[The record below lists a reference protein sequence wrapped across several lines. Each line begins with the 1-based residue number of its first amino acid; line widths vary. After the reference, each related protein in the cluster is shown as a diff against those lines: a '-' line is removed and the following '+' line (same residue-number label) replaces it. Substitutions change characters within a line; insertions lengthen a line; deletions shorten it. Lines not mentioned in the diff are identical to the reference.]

1 MPTTDFFSG
10 PGFEP
15 EDVPVKKT
23 SPAQQPVEKQPA
35 DDEPFAGM
43 QKLDFDFLGGDDP
56 AVPGETDPGDPFDDF
71 SFQRPAAP
79 ARPAQPARP
88 APFVFDEEPAPAP
101 FSGVPET
108 RITPAASAS
117 LGGTDDA
124 PVRPVSPAQAAPKA
138 APFVFDFDDAPV
150 ERPASRTAASAAPS
164 GEAAFDFS
172 IPEEKP
178 APAPAATPLDG
189 YAPLSLDFLDDAEPI
204 AAVPPAA
211 PAAVKPVE
219 PPRPAQPAP
228 KAAPFVFDFDDAPV
242 ERPASRTAASA
253 VPSGEAAFD
262 FGILEEKPARPAPAS
277 AAAPLDG
284 YTPLPLDILD
294 DAEPVAAVPPAAPAA
309 VKPAEPPRPAQPA
322 PKAAPFVFDFDD
334 APVERPASRTA
345 ASAVPSG
352 EAAFDFGILEEKPA
366 RPAPASAAAPLDG
379 YTPLP
384 RDILDDAKPVAAV
397 PPAAPAAVKPA
408 EPPRSA
414 EPVPKAAPF
423 VFDFDDA
430 PVERPASRPG
440 QPGSTAS
447 PLYSAADAP
456 TVAFTPAAL
465 QADAPTT
472 AFTPVKS
479 DAPAPAAAPQPA
491 PPKMAAQPAPAA
503 RAARMAKEKDIGAAV
518 FSALV
523 ADDDVPPA
531 PAVPPASGGEELRPS
546 GWPAATPRPA
556 NAPRTPR
563 PINWHAPVSPT
574 QRPAPPPAQAPQPPA
589 AETPLDFDF
598 EGAQPF
604 DLFDDVPQSGYT
616 APQETDQAFPDLYDR
631 DPEEAEPAPRAPQRR
646 TRTGGGSG
654 SGGGRPPRRS
664 TGTARRGIPNK
675 TIFAWAGIV
684 LIALLIILYFVFFGG
699 KDGDVAPGISGS
711 VPSSTSQ
718 PADST
723 PPDASSAAPVETI
736 PRDEWYMVLA
746 NRSSVLPGDFTVAET
761 ATVGE
766 AVIDARIAEALR
778 QRVNDAAAA
787 GVKLKPTNGYR
798 SIARQQELWDARVKT
813 LMEGGL
819 SQADAETKAIDYTS
833 APGTSDHNTG
843 LGLDIV
849 SEDHPAKDA
858 GFAETAAAQWLA
870 EHAADYGFILRY
882 PSDKTEATGMDYEPW
897 HYRYV
902 GSEQAHK
909 IKESGLCLEEYLAQ

>member
-79 ARPAQPARP
+79 AGPAQPARP

-294 DAEPVAAVPPAAPAA
+294 DA
-309 VKPAEPPRPAQPA
+309 
-322 PKAAPFVFDFDD
+322 
-334 APVERPASRTA
+334 
-345 ASAVPSG
+345 
-352 EAAFDFGILEEKPA
+352 
-366 RPAPASAAAPLDG
+366 
-379 YTPLP
+379 
-384 RDILDDAKPVAAV
+384 KPVAAV

-574 QRPAPPPAQAPQPPA
+574 QRPAPAPARPAPPPAQEPQPPA

-604 DLFDDVPQSGYT
+604 DLFDDVPQSGYA
-616 APQETDQAFPDLYDR
+616 APQEADPAFPDLYDR

-699 KDGDVAPGISGS
+699 KDGDVAPGTSGS

-778 QRVNDAAAA
+778 QMVNDAAAT

>member
-150 ERPASRTAASAAPS
+150 ERPASRTAASA
-164 GEAAFDFS
+164 
-172 IPEEKP
+172 
-178 APAPAATPLDG
+178 
-189 YAPLSLDFLDDAEPI
+189 
-204 AAVPPAA
+204 
-211 PAAVKPVE
+211 
-219 PPRPAQPAP
+219 
-228 KAAPFVFDFDDAPV
+228 
-242 ERPASRTAASA
+242 

-284 YTPLPLDILD
+284 YTPLPL
-294 DAEPVAAVPPAAPAA
+294 
-309 VKPAEPPRPAQPA
+309 
-322 PKAAPFVFDFDD
+322 
-334 APVERPASRTA
+334 
-345 ASAVPSG
+345 
-352 EAAFDFGILEEKPA
+352 
-366 RPAPASAAAPLDG
+366 
-379 YTPLP
+379 
-384 RDILDDAKPVAAV
+384 DILDDAKPVAAV

-472 AFTPVKS
+472 AFTPVKP

-563 PINWHAPVSPT
+563 PINWHAPVSPA
-574 QRPAPPPAQAPQPPA
+574 QRPAPAPARPAPPPAQAPQPPA

-699 KDGDVAPGISGS
+699 KDGDVAPGTSGS

-766 AVIDARIAEALR
+766 AVVDARIAETLR
-778 QRVNDAAAA
+778 QMVNDAAAA

-813 LMEGGL
+813 LMESGL

>member
-79 ARPAQPARP
+79 AGPAQPARP

-164 GEAAFDFS
+164 GEAVFDFG

-178 APAPAATPLDG
+178 APAPAAAPLDG

-294 DAEPVAAVPPAAPAA
+294 DA
-309 VKPAEPPRPAQPA
+309 
-322 PKAAPFVFDFDD
+322 
-334 APVERPASRTA
+334 
-345 ASAVPSG
+345 
-352 EAAFDFGILEEKPA
+352 
-366 RPAPASAAAPLDG
+366 
-379 YTPLP
+379 
-384 RDILDDAKPVAAV
+384 KPVAAV

-472 AFTPVKS
+472 AFTPVKP

-563 PINWHAPVSPT
+563 PINWHAPVSPA
-574 QRPAPPPAQAPQPPA
+574 QRPAPAPARPAPPPAQAPQPPA

-631 DPEEAEPAPRAPQRR
+631 DPEEAEPASRAPQRR

-699 KDGDVAPGISGS
+699 KDGDVAPGTSGS

-723 PPDASSAAPVETI
+723 PPDASSTAPVETI

-778 QRVNDAAAA
+778 QMVNDAAAT

>member
-1 MPTTDFFSG
+1 VPTTDFFSG

-79 ARPAQPARP
+79 AGPAQPARP

-164 GEAAFDFS
+164 GEAVFDFG

-294 DAEPVAAVPPAAPAA
+294 DAE
-309 VKPAEPPRPAQPA
+309 
-322 PKAAPFVFDFDD
+322 
-334 APVERPASRTA
+334 
-345 ASAVPSG
+345 
-352 EAAFDFGILEEKPA
+352 
-366 RPAPASAAAPLDG
+366 
-379 YTPLP
+379 
-384 RDILDDAKPVAAV
+384 PVAAV

-574 QRPAPPPAQAPQPPA
+574 QRPAPAPARPAPPPAQEPQPPA

-616 APQETDQAFPDLYDR
+616 APQEADPAFPDLYDR

-778 QRVNDAAAA
+778 QMVNDAAAT

>member
-79 ARPAQPARP
+79 AGPAQPARP

-294 DAEPVAAVPPAAPAA
+294 DA
-309 VKPAEPPRPAQPA
+309 
-322 PKAAPFVFDFDD
+322 
-334 APVERPASRTA
+334 
-345 ASAVPSG
+345 
-352 EAAFDFGILEEKPA
+352 
-366 RPAPASAAAPLDG
+366 
-379 YTPLP
+379 
-384 RDILDDAKPVAAV
+384 KPVAAV

-472 AFTPVKS
+472 AFTPVKP

-563 PINWHAPVSPT
+563 PINWHAPVSPA
-574 QRPAPPPAQAPQPPA
+574 QRPAPAPARPAPPPAQAPQPPA
-589 AETPLDFDF
+589 AGTPLDFDF

-699 KDGDVAPGISGS
+699 KDGDVAPGTSGS

-766 AVIDARIAEALR
+766 AVVDARIAEALR
-778 QRVNDAAAA
+778 QMVNDAAAA

>member
-79 ARPAQPARP
+79 AGPAQPARP

-164 GEAAFDFS
+164 GEAVFDFG

-178 APAPAATPLDG
+178 APAPAAAPLDG

-284 YTPLPLDILD
+284 YTPLPL
-294 DAEPVAAVPPAAPAA
+294 
-309 VKPAEPPRPAQPA
+309 
-322 PKAAPFVFDFDD
+322 
-334 APVERPASRTA
+334 
-345 ASAVPSG
+345 
-352 EAAFDFGILEEKPA
+352 
-366 RPAPASAAAPLDG
+366 
-379 YTPLP
+379 
-384 RDILDDAKPVAAV
+384 DILDDAKPVAAV

-574 QRPAPPPAQAPQPPA
+574 QRPAPAPARPAPPPAQAPQPPA

-616 APQETDQAFPDLYDR
+616 APQEADPAFPDLYDR

-766 AVIDARIAEALR
+766 AVVDARIAEALR
-778 QRVNDAAAA
+778 QMVNDAAAT

>member
-164 GEAAFDFS
+164 GEAVFDFG
-172 IPEEKP
+172 ILEEKP

-284 YTPLPLDILD
+284 YTPLPL
-294 DAEPVAAVPPAAPAA
+294 
-309 VKPAEPPRPAQPA
+309 
-322 PKAAPFVFDFDD
+322 
-334 APVERPASRTA
+334 
-345 ASAVPSG
+345 
-352 EAAFDFGILEEKPA
+352 
-366 RPAPASAAAPLDG
+366 
-379 YTPLP
+379 
-384 RDILDDAKPVAAV
+384 DILDDAKPVAAV

-563 PINWHAPVSPT
+563 PINWHAPVSPA
-574 QRPAPPPAQAPQPPA
+574 QRPAPAPARPAPPPAQAPQPPA

-699 KDGDVAPGISGS
+699 KDGDVAPGTSGS

-766 AVIDARIAEALR
+766 AVVDARIAEALR
-778 QRVNDAAAA
+778 QMVNDAAAA

>member
-79 ARPAQPARP
+79 AGPAQPARP

-164 GEAAFDFS
+164 GEAVFDFG

-294 DAEPVAAVPPAAPAA
+294 DAE
-309 VKPAEPPRPAQPA
+309 
-322 PKAAPFVFDFDD
+322 
-334 APVERPASRTA
+334 
-345 ASAVPSG
+345 
-352 EAAFDFGILEEKPA
+352 
-366 RPAPASAAAPLDG
+366 
-379 YTPLP
+379 
-384 RDILDDAKPVAAV
+384 PVAAV

-574 QRPAPPPAQAPQPPA
+574 QRPAPAPARPAPPPAQAPQPPA

-616 APQETDQAFPDLYDR
+616 APQEADPAFPDLYDR
-631 DPEEAEPAPRAPQRR
+631 DPEETEPAPRAPQRR

-699 KDGDVAPGISGS
+699 KDGDVAPGTSGS

-766 AVIDARIAEALR
+766 AVVDARIAEALR
-778 QRVNDAAAA
+778 QMVNDAAAT

>member
-108 RITPAASAS
+108 RITPAASAF

-164 GEAAFDFS
+164 EEAVFDFG

-178 APAPAATPLDG
+178 APAPAAAPLDG

-294 DAEPVAAVPPAAPAA
+294 DA
-309 VKPAEPPRPAQPA
+309 
-322 PKAAPFVFDFDD
+322 
-334 APVERPASRTA
+334 
-345 ASAVPSG
+345 
-352 EAAFDFGILEEKPA
+352 
-366 RPAPASAAAPLDG
+366 
-379 YTPLP
+379 
-384 RDILDDAKPVAAV
+384 KPVAAV

-472 AFTPVKS
+472 AFTPVKP

-574 QRPAPPPAQAPQPPA
+574 QRPAPAPARPAPPPAQEPQPPA

-631 DPEEAEPAPRAPQRR
+631 DPEETEPAPRAPQRR

-766 AVIDARIAEALR
+766 AVVDARIAEALR
-778 QRVNDAAAA
+778 QMVNDAAAT

>member
-79 ARPAQPARP
+79 AGPAQPARP

-164 GEAAFDFS
+164 GEAVFDFG
-172 IPEEKP
+172 ILEEKP

-294 DAEPVAAVPPAAPAA
+294 DAE
-309 VKPAEPPRPAQPA
+309 
-322 PKAAPFVFDFDD
+322 
-334 APVERPASRTA
+334 
-345 ASAVPSG
+345 
-352 EAAFDFGILEEKPA
+352 
-366 RPAPASAAAPLDG
+366 
-379 YTPLP
+379 
-384 RDILDDAKPVAAV
+384 PVAAV

-563 PINWHAPVSPT
+563 PINWHAPVSPA
-574 QRPAPPPAQAPQPPA
+574 QRPAPAPARPAPPPAQAPQPPA

-616 APQETDQAFPDLYDR
+616 APQEADPAFPDLYDR
-631 DPEEAEPAPRAPQRR
+631 DPEEAEPASRAPQRR

-699 KDGDVAPGISGS
+699 KDGDVAPGTSGS

-766 AVIDARIAEALR
+766 AVVDARIAEALR
-778 QRVNDAAAA
+778 QMVNDAAAA

>member
-79 ARPAQPARP
+79 AGPAQPARP

-150 ERPASRTAASAAPS
+150 ERPTSRTAASAAPS
-164 GEAAFDFS
+164 GEAAFDFG

-178 APAPAATPLDG
+178 APAHAAAPLDG

-262 FGILEEKPARPAPAS
+262 FGILEEKPSRPAPAS

-284 YTPLPLDILD
+284 YTPLPL
-294 DAEPVAAVPPAAPAA
+294 
-309 VKPAEPPRPAQPA
+309 
-322 PKAAPFVFDFDD
+322 
-334 APVERPASRTA
+334 
-345 ASAVPSG
+345 
-352 EAAFDFGILEEKPA
+352 
-366 RPAPASAAAPLDG
+366 
-379 YTPLP
+379 
-384 RDILDDAKPVAAV
+384 DILDDAKPVAAV

-472 AFTPVKS
+472 AFTPVKP
-479 DAPAPAAAPQPA
+479 DAPAPATAPQPA

-563 PINWHAPVSPT
+563 PINWHAPVSPA
-574 QRPAPPPAQAPQPPA
+574 QRPAPAPARPAPPPAQAPQPPA

-598 EGAQPF
+598 EGVQPF

-631 DPEEAEPAPRAPQRR
+631 DPEEAEPAPRTPQRR

-699 KDGDVAPGISGS
+699 KDGDVAPGTSGS

-766 AVIDARIAEALR
+766 AVVDARIAEALR
-778 QRVNDAAAA
+778 QMVNDAAAA

>member
-164 GEAAFDFS
+164 EEAVFDFG

-178 APAPAATPLDG
+178 APAPAAAPLDG

-294 DAEPVAAVPPAAPAA
+294 DA
-309 VKPAEPPRPAQPA
+309 
-322 PKAAPFVFDFDD
+322 
-334 APVERPASRTA
+334 
-345 ASAVPSG
+345 
-352 EAAFDFGILEEKPA
+352 
-366 RPAPASAAAPLDG
+366 
-379 YTPLP
+379 
-384 RDILDDAKPVAAV
+384 KPVAAV

-472 AFTPVKS
+472 AFTPVKP
-479 DAPAPAAAPQPA
+479 DAPAPAVAPQPA

-563 PINWHAPVSPT
+563 PINWHAPVSPA
-574 QRPAPPPAQAPQPPA
+574 QRPAPAPARPAPPPAQAPQPPA

-766 AVIDARIAEALR
+766 AVVDARIAEALR
-778 QRVNDAAAA
+778 QMVNDAAAA

>member
-108 RITPAASAS
+108 RITPAASAF

-150 ERPASRTAASAAPS
+150 EHPASRTAASAAPS
-164 GEAAFDFS
+164 EEAVFDFG

-178 APAPAATPLDG
+178 APAPAAAPLDG

-294 DAEPVAAVPPAAPAA
+294 DA
-309 VKPAEPPRPAQPA
+309 
-322 PKAAPFVFDFDD
+322 
-334 APVERPASRTA
+334 
-345 ASAVPSG
+345 
-352 EAAFDFGILEEKPA
+352 
-366 RPAPASAAAPLDG
+366 
-379 YTPLP
+379 
-384 RDILDDAKPVAAV
+384 KPVAAV

-472 AFTPVKS
+472 AFTPVKP

-563 PINWHAPVSPT
+563 PINWHAPVSPA
-574 QRPAPPPAQAPQPPA
+574 QRPAPAPARPAPPPAQAPQPPA

-631 DPEEAEPAPRAPQRR
+631 DPEEAEPASRAPQRR

-699 KDGDVAPGISGS
+699 KDGDVAPGTSGS

-766 AVIDARIAEALR
+766 AVVDARIAEALR
-778 QRVNDAAAA
+778 QMVNDAAAA

-798 SIARQQELWDARVKT
+798 SIARQQELWDTRVKT

>member
-79 ARPAQPARP
+79 ADPAQPARP

-164 GEAAFDFS
+164 GEAVFDFG
-172 IPEEKP
+172 ILEEKP

-294 DAEPVAAVPPAAPAA
+294 DA
-309 VKPAEPPRPAQPA
+309 
-322 PKAAPFVFDFDD
+322 
-334 APVERPASRTA
+334 
-345 ASAVPSG
+345 
-352 EAAFDFGILEEKPA
+352 
-366 RPAPASAAAPLDG
+366 
-379 YTPLP
+379 
-384 RDILDDAKPVAAV
+384 KPVAAV

-472 AFTPVKS
+472 AFTPVKP

-563 PINWHAPVSPT
+563 PINWHAPVSPA
-574 QRPAPPPAQAPQPPA
+574 QRPAPAPARPAPPPAQAPQPPA

-699 KDGDVAPGISGS
+699 KDGDVAPGTSGS

-766 AVIDARIAEALR
+766 AVVDARIAEALR
-778 QRVNDAAAA
+778 QMVNDAAAA

>member
-79 ARPAQPARP
+79 AGPAQPARP

-164 GEAAFDFS
+164 GEAVFDFG

-178 APAPAATPLDG
+178 APAPAAAPLDG

-294 DAEPVAAVPPAAPAA
+294 DAE
-309 VKPAEPPRPAQPA
+309 
-322 PKAAPFVFDFDD
+322 
-334 APVERPASRTA
+334 
-345 ASAVPSG
+345 
-352 EAAFDFGILEEKPA
+352 
-366 RPAPASAAAPLDG
+366 
-379 YTPLP
+379 
-384 RDILDDAKPVAAV
+384 PVAAV

-574 QRPAPPPAQAPQPPA
+574 QRPAPAPARPAPPPAQEPQPPA

-616 APQETDQAFPDLYDR
+616 APQEADPAFPDLYDR

-699 KDGDVAPGISGS
+699 KDGDVAPGTSGS

-778 QRVNDAAAA
+778 QMVNDAAAT

>member
-79 ARPAQPARP
+79 AGPAQPARP
-88 APFVFDEEPAPAP
+88 APFVFDEEPAPTP

-164 GEAAFDFS
+164 GEAAFDFG

-178 APAPAATPLDG
+178 APAPAAAPLDG

-294 DAEPVAAVPPAAPAA
+294 DA
-309 VKPAEPPRPAQPA
+309 
-322 PKAAPFVFDFDD
+322 
-334 APVERPASRTA
+334 
-345 ASAVPSG
+345 
-352 EAAFDFGILEEKPA
+352 
-366 RPAPASAAAPLDG
+366 
-379 YTPLP
+379 
-384 RDILDDAKPVAAV
+384 KPVAAV

-472 AFTPVKS
+472 AFTPVKP

-563 PINWHAPVSPT
+563 PINWHAPVSPA
-574 QRPAPPPAQAPQPPA
+574 QRPAPAPARPAPPPAQAPQPPA

-699 KDGDVAPGISGS
+699 KDGDVAPGTSGS

-766 AVIDARIAEALR
+766 AVVDARIAEALR
-778 QRVNDAAAA
+778 QMVNDAAAA

-849 SEDHPAKDA
+849 SEDHPAKEA

>member
-150 ERPASRTAASAAPS
+150 EHPASRTAASAAPS
-164 GEAAFDFS
+164 EEAVFDFG

-178 APAPAATPLDG
+178 APAPAAAPLDG

-284 YTPLPLDILD
+284 YTPLPL
-294 DAEPVAAVPPAAPAA
+294 
-309 VKPAEPPRPAQPA
+309 
-322 PKAAPFVFDFDD
+322 
-334 APVERPASRTA
+334 
-345 ASAVPSG
+345 
-352 EAAFDFGILEEKPA
+352 
-366 RPAPASAAAPLDG
+366 
-379 YTPLP
+379 
-384 RDILDDAKPVAAV
+384 DILDDAKPVAAV

-563 PINWHAPVSPT
+563 PINWHAPVSPA
-574 QRPAPPPAQAPQPPA
+574 QRPAPAPARPAPPPAQAPQPPA

-631 DPEEAEPAPRAPQRR
+631 DPEEAEPASRAPQRR

-699 KDGDVAPGISGS
+699 KDGDVAPGTSGS

-766 AVIDARIAEALR
+766 AVVDARIAEALR
-778 QRVNDAAAA
+778 QMVNDAAAA

>member
-79 ARPAQPARP
+79 AGPAQPARP
-88 APFVFDEEPAPAP
+88 APFVFDEEPAPAR

-124 PVRPVSPAQAAPKA
+124 PVRPVSPAQA
-138 APFVFDFDDAPV
+138 
-150 ERPASRTAASAAPS
+150 
-164 GEAAFDFS
+164 
-172 IPEEKP
+172 
-178 APAPAATPLDG
+178 
-189 YAPLSLDFLDDAEPI
+189 
-204 AAVPPAA
+204 
-211 PAAVKPVE
+211 
-219 PPRPAQPAP
+219 AP

-284 YTPLPLDILD
+284 YTPLPL
-294 DAEPVAAVPPAAPAA
+294 
-309 VKPAEPPRPAQPA
+309 
-322 PKAAPFVFDFDD
+322 
-334 APVERPASRTA
+334 
-345 ASAVPSG
+345 
-352 EAAFDFGILEEKPA
+352 
-366 RPAPASAAAPLDG
+366 
-379 YTPLP
+379 
-384 RDILDDAKPVAAV
+384 DILDDAKPVAAV

-472 AFTPVKS
+472 AFTPVKP

-563 PINWHAPVSPT
+563 PINWHAPVSPA
-574 QRPAPPPAQAPQPPA
+574 QRPAPAPARPAPPPAQAPQPPA

-631 DPEEAEPAPRAPQRR
+631 DPEEAEPASRAPQRR

-699 KDGDVAPGISGS
+699 KDGDVAPGTSGS

-766 AVIDARIAEALR
+766 AVVDARIAEALR
-778 QRVNDAAAA
+778 QMVNDAAAA

>member
-79 ARPAQPARP
+79 AGPAQPARP

-164 GEAAFDFS
+164 EEAVFDFG

-178 APAPAATPLDG
+178 APAPAAAPLDG

-294 DAEPVAAVPPAAPAA
+294 DA
-309 VKPAEPPRPAQPA
+309 
-322 PKAAPFVFDFDD
+322 
-334 APVERPASRTA
+334 
-345 ASAVPSG
+345 
-352 EAAFDFGILEEKPA
+352 
-366 RPAPASAAAPLDG
+366 
-379 YTPLP
+379 
-384 RDILDDAKPVAAV
+384 KPVAAV

-472 AFTPVKS
+472 AFTPVKP
-479 DAPAPAAAPQPA
+479 DAPAPAAALQPA

-563 PINWHAPVSPT
+563 PINWHAPVSPA
-574 QRPAPPPAQAPQPPA
+574 QRPAPAPARPAPPPAQAPQPPA

-699 KDGDVAPGISGS
+699 KDGDVAPGTSGS

-766 AVIDARIAEALR
+766 AVVDARIAEALR
-778 QRVNDAAAA
+778 QMVNDAAAA

>member
-71 SFQRPAAP
+71 SFQRPAAL
-79 ARPAQPARP
+79 AGPAQPARP

-164 GEAAFDFS
+164 GEAAFDFG

-178 APAPAATPLDG
+178 APAPAAAPLDG

-294 DAEPVAAVPPAAPAA
+294 DA
-309 VKPAEPPRPAQPA
+309 
-322 PKAAPFVFDFDD
+322 
-334 APVERPASRTA
+334 
-345 ASAVPSG
+345 
-352 EAAFDFGILEEKPA
+352 
-366 RPAPASAAAPLDG
+366 
-379 YTPLP
+379 
-384 RDILDDAKPVAAV
+384 KPVAAV

-472 AFTPVKS
+472 AFTPVKP

-563 PINWHAPVSPT
+563 PINWHAPVSPA
-574 QRPAPPPAQAPQPPA
+574 QRPAPAPARPAPPPAQAPQPPA

-699 KDGDVAPGISGS
+699 KDGDVAPGTSGS

-766 AVIDARIAEALR
+766 AVVDARIAEALR
-778 QRVNDAAAA
+778 QMVNDAAAA

>member
-79 ARPAQPARP
+79 AGPAQPARP

-164 GEAAFDFS
+164 GEAVFDFG
-172 IPEEKP
+172 ILEEKP

-294 DAEPVAAVPPAAPAA
+294 DA
-309 VKPAEPPRPAQPA
+309 
-322 PKAAPFVFDFDD
+322 
-334 APVERPASRTA
+334 
-345 ASAVPSG
+345 
-352 EAAFDFGILEEKPA
+352 
-366 RPAPASAAAPLDG
+366 
-379 YTPLP
+379 
-384 RDILDDAKPVAAV
+384 KPVAAV

-472 AFTPVKS
+472 AFTPVKP

-563 PINWHAPVSPT
+563 PINWHAPVSPA
-574 QRPAPPPAQAPQPPA
+574 QRPAPAPARPAPPPAQAPQPPA

-616 APQETDQAFPDLYDR
+616 APQETEQAFPDLYDR

-664 TGTARRGIPNK
+664 TGTARRGIQNK

-699 KDGDVAPGISGS
+699 KDGDVAPGTSGS

-766 AVIDARIAEALR
+766 AVVDARIAEALR
-778 QRVNDAAAA
+778 QMVNDAAAA

>member
-79 ARPAQPARP
+79 AGPAQPARP

-164 GEAAFDFS
+164 EEAVFDFG

-178 APAPAATPLDG
+178 APAPAAAPLDG

-294 DAEPVAAVPPAAPAA
+294 DA
-309 VKPAEPPRPAQPA
+309 
-322 PKAAPFVFDFDD
+322 
-334 APVERPASRTA
+334 
-345 ASAVPSG
+345 
-352 EAAFDFGILEEKPA
+352 
-366 RPAPASAAAPLDG
+366 
-379 YTPLP
+379 
-384 RDILDDAKPVAAV
+384 KPVAAV

-472 AFTPVKS
+472 AFTPVKP

-574 QRPAPPPAQAPQPPA
+574 QRPAPAPARPAPPPAQEPQPPA

-631 DPEEAEPAPRAPQRR
+631 DPEEAEPASRAPQRR

-699 KDGDVAPGISGS
+699 KDGDVAPGTSGS

-766 AVIDARIAEALR
+766 AVVDARIAEALR
-778 QRVNDAAAA
+778 QMVNDAAAA

>member
-164 GEAAFDFS
+164 EEAVFDFG

-178 APAPAATPLDG
+178 APAPAAAPLDG

-294 DAEPVAAVPPAAPAA
+294 DAE
-309 VKPAEPPRPAQPA
+309 
-322 PKAAPFVFDFDD
+322 
-334 APVERPASRTA
+334 
-345 ASAVPSG
+345 
-352 EAAFDFGILEEKPA
+352 
-366 RPAPASAAAPLDG
+366 
-379 YTPLP
+379 
-384 RDILDDAKPVAAV
+384 PVAAV

-563 PINWHAPVSPT
+563 PINWHAPVSPA
-574 QRPAPPPAQAPQPPA
+574 QRPAPAPARPAPPPAQEPQPPA

-616 APQETDQAFPDLYDR
+616 APQEADPAFPDLYDR

-699 KDGDVAPGISGS
+699 KDGDVAPGTSGS

-778 QRVNDAAAA
+778 QMVNDAAAA

>member
-79 ARPAQPARP
+79 AGPAQPARP

-164 GEAAFDFS
+164 EEAVFDFG

-178 APAPAATPLDG
+178 APAPAAAPLDG

-284 YTPLPLDILD
+284 YTPLPL
-294 DAEPVAAVPPAAPAA
+294 
-309 VKPAEPPRPAQPA
+309 
-322 PKAAPFVFDFDD
+322 
-334 APVERPASRTA
+334 
-345 ASAVPSG
+345 
-352 EAAFDFGILEEKPA
+352 
-366 RPAPASAAAPLDG
+366 
-379 YTPLP
+379 
-384 RDILDDAKPVAAV
+384 DILDDAKPVAAV

-563 PINWHAPVSPT
+563 PINWHAPVSPA
-574 QRPAPPPAQAPQPPA
+574 QRPAPAPARPAPPPAQAPQPPA

-631 DPEEAEPAPRAPQRR
+631 DPEEAEPASRAPQRR

-699 KDGDVAPGISGS
+699 KDGDVAPGTSGS

-766 AVIDARIAEALR
+766 AVVDARIAEALR
-778 QRVNDAAAA
+778 QMVNDAAAA

>member
-79 ARPAQPARP
+79 AGPAQPARP

-164 GEAAFDFS
+164 GEAVFDFG
-172 IPEEKP
+172 ILEEKP

-294 DAEPVAAVPPAAPAA
+294 DA
-309 VKPAEPPRPAQPA
+309 
-322 PKAAPFVFDFDD
+322 
-334 APVERPASRTA
+334 
-345 ASAVPSG
+345 
-352 EAAFDFGILEEKPA
+352 
-366 RPAPASAAAPLDG
+366 
-379 YTPLP
+379 
-384 RDILDDAKPVAAV
+384 KPVAAV

-472 AFTPVKS
+472 SFTPVKP

-531 PAVPPASGGEELRPS
+531 QAVPPASGGEELRPS

-563 PINWHAPVSPT
+563 PINWHAPVSPA
-574 QRPAPPPAQAPQPPA
+574 QRPAPAPARPAPPPAQAPQPPA

-616 APQETDQAFPDLYDR
+616 APQEADPAFPDLYDR

-766 AVIDARIAEALR
+766 AVVDARIAEALR
-778 QRVNDAAAA
+778 QMVNDAAAA

>member
-79 ARPAQPARP
+79 AGPAQPARP

-164 GEAAFDFS
+164 EEAVFDFG

-294 DAEPVAAVPPAAPAA
+294 DA
-309 VKPAEPPRPAQPA
+309 
-322 PKAAPFVFDFDD
+322 
-334 APVERPASRTA
+334 
-345 ASAVPSG
+345 
-352 EAAFDFGILEEKPA
+352 
-366 RPAPASAAAPLDG
+366 
-379 YTPLP
+379 
-384 RDILDDAKPVAAV
+384 KPVAAV

-465 QADAPTT
+465 QADAPKT
-472 AFTPVKS
+472 AFTPVKP

-563 PINWHAPVSPT
+563 PINWHAPVSPA
-574 QRPAPPPAQAPQPPA
+574 QRPAPAPARPAPPPAQAPQPPA

-699 KDGDVAPGISGS
+699 KDGDVAPGTSGS

-766 AVIDARIAEALR
+766 AVVDARIAEALR
-778 QRVNDAAAA
+778 QMVNDAAAA

-909 IKESGLCLEEYLAQ
+909 IKDSGLCLEEYLAQ

>member
-150 ERPASRTAASAAPS
+150 EHPASRTAASAAPS
-164 GEAAFDFS
+164 EEAVFDFG

-178 APAPAATPLDG
+178 APAPAAAPLDG

-294 DAEPVAAVPPAAPAA
+294 DA
-309 VKPAEPPRPAQPA
+309 
-322 PKAAPFVFDFDD
+322 
-334 APVERPASRTA
+334 
-345 ASAVPSG
+345 
-352 EAAFDFGILEEKPA
+352 
-366 RPAPASAAAPLDG
+366 
-379 YTPLP
+379 
-384 RDILDDAKPVAAV
+384 KPVAAV

-430 PVERPASRPG
+430 PVERPASRLG

-563 PINWHAPVSPT
+563 PINWHAPVSPA
-574 QRPAPPPAQAPQPPA
+574 QRPAPAPARPAPPPAQAPQPPA

-631 DPEEAEPAPRAPQRR
+631 DPEEAEPASRAPQRR

-699 KDGDVAPGISGS
+699 KDGDVAPGTSGS

-766 AVIDARIAEALR
+766 AVVDARIAEALR
-778 QRVNDAAAA
+778 QMVNDAAAA

-798 SIARQQELWDARVKT
+798 SIARQQELWDTRVKT

>member
-79 ARPAQPARP
+79 AGPAQPARP

-150 ERPASRTAASAAPS
+150 EHPASRTAASAAPS
-164 GEAAFDFS
+164 EEAVFDFG

-178 APAPAATPLDG
+178 APAPAAAPLDG

-294 DAEPVAAVPPAAPAA
+294 DA
-309 VKPAEPPRPAQPA
+309 
-322 PKAAPFVFDFDD
+322 
-334 APVERPASRTA
+334 
-345 ASAVPSG
+345 
-352 EAAFDFGILEEKPA
+352 
-366 RPAPASAAAPLDG
+366 
-379 YTPLP
+379 
-384 RDILDDAKPVAAV
+384 KPVAAV

-472 AFTPVKS
+472 AFTPVKP

-563 PINWHAPVSPT
+563 PINWHAPVSPA
-574 QRPAPPPAQAPQPPA
+574 QRPAPAPARPAPPPAQAPQPPA

-631 DPEEAEPAPRAPQRR
+631 DPEEAEPASRAPQRR

-699 KDGDVAPGISGS
+699 KDGDVAPGTSGS

-766 AVIDARIAEALR
+766 AVVDARIAEALR
-778 QRVNDAAAA
+778 QMVNDAAAA

>member
-79 ARPAQPARP
+79 AGPAQPARP
-88 APFVFDEEPAPAP
+88 APFVFDEEPAPAR

-164 GEAAFDFS
+164 EEAVFDFG

-178 APAPAATPLDG
+178 APAPAAAPLDG

-294 DAEPVAAVPPAAPAA
+294 DA
-309 VKPAEPPRPAQPA
+309 
-322 PKAAPFVFDFDD
+322 
-334 APVERPASRTA
+334 
-345 ASAVPSG
+345 
-352 EAAFDFGILEEKPA
+352 
-366 RPAPASAAAPLDG
+366 
-379 YTPLP
+379 
-384 RDILDDAKPVAAV
+384 KPVAAV

-472 AFTPVKS
+472 AFTPVKP

-563 PINWHAPVSPT
+563 PINWHAPVSPA
-574 QRPAPPPAQAPQPPA
+574 QRPAPAPARPAPPPAQAPQPPA

-699 KDGDVAPGISGS
+699 KDGDVAPGTSGS

-766 AVIDARIAEALR
+766 AVVDARIAETLR
-778 QRVNDAAAA
+778 QMVNDAAAA

>member
-79 ARPAQPARP
+79 AGPAQPARP

-164 GEAAFDFS
+164 GEAAFDFG

-178 APAPAATPLDG
+178 APAPAAAPLDG

-284 YTPLPLDILD
+284 YTPLPL
-294 DAEPVAAVPPAAPAA
+294 
-309 VKPAEPPRPAQPA
+309 
-322 PKAAPFVFDFDD
+322 
-334 APVERPASRTA
+334 
-345 ASAVPSG
+345 
-352 EAAFDFGILEEKPA
+352 
-366 RPAPASAAAPLDG
+366 
-379 YTPLP
+379 
-384 RDILDDAKPVAAV
+384 DILDDAKPVAAV

-563 PINWHAPVSPT
+563 PINWHAPVSPA
-574 QRPAPPPAQAPQPPA
+574 QRPAPAPARPAPPPAQAPQPPA

-631 DPEEAEPAPRAPQRR
+631 DPEEAEPASRAPQRR

-699 KDGDVAPGISGS
+699 KDGDVAPGTSGS

-766 AVIDARIAEALR
+766 AVVDARIAEALR
-778 QRVNDAAAA
+778 QMVNDAAAT

>member
-79 ARPAQPARP
+79 AGPAQPARP

-164 GEAAFDFS
+164 GEAVFDFG
-172 IPEEKP
+172 ILEEKP

-294 DAEPVAAVPPAAPAA
+294 DA
-309 VKPAEPPRPAQPA
+309 
-322 PKAAPFVFDFDD
+322 
-334 APVERPASRTA
+334 
-345 ASAVPSG
+345 
-352 EAAFDFGILEEKPA
+352 
-366 RPAPASAAAPLDG
+366 
-379 YTPLP
+379 
-384 RDILDDAKPVAAV
+384 KPVAAV

-472 AFTPVKS
+472 AFTPVKP

-523 ADDDVPPA
+523 ADDVVPPA

-563 PINWHAPVSPT
+563 PINWHAPVSPA
-574 QRPAPPPAQAPQPPA
+574 QRPAPAPARPAPPPAQAPQPPA

-699 KDGDVAPGISGS
+699 KDGDVAPGTSGS

-766 AVIDARIAEALR
+766 AVVDARIAEALR
-778 QRVNDAAAA
+778 QMVNDAAAA

>member
-79 ARPAQPARP
+79 AGPAQPARP

-164 GEAAFDFS
+164 GEAVFDFG

-294 DAEPVAAVPPAAPAA
+294 DAE
-309 VKPAEPPRPAQPA
+309 
-322 PKAAPFVFDFDD
+322 
-334 APVERPASRTA
+334 
-345 ASAVPSG
+345 
-352 EAAFDFGILEEKPA
+352 
-366 RPAPASAAAPLDG
+366 
-379 YTPLP
+379 
-384 RDILDDAKPVAAV
+384 PVAAV

-574 QRPAPPPAQAPQPPA
+574 QRPAPAPARPAPPPAQEPQPPA

-616 APQETDQAFPDLYDR
+616 APQEADPAFPDLYDR

-766 AVIDARIAEALR
+766 AVVDARIAEALR
-778 QRVNDAAAA
+778 QMVNDAAAA

>member
-79 ARPAQPARP
+79 AGPAQPARP

-164 GEAAFDFS
+164 GEAAFDFG

-178 APAPAATPLDG
+178 APAPAAAPLDG

-294 DAEPVAAVPPAAPAA
+294 DA
-309 VKPAEPPRPAQPA
+309 
-322 PKAAPFVFDFDD
+322 
-334 APVERPASRTA
+334 
-345 ASAVPSG
+345 
-352 EAAFDFGILEEKPA
+352 
-366 RPAPASAAAPLDG
+366 
-379 YTPLP
+379 
-384 RDILDDAKPVAAV
+384 KPVAAV

-472 AFTPVKS
+472 AFTPVKP

-563 PINWHAPVSPT
+563 PINWHAPVSPA
-574 QRPAPPPAQAPQPPA
+574 QRPAPAPARPAPPPAQAPQPPA

-616 APQETDQAFPDLYDR
+616 APQEADPAFPDLYDR
-631 DPEEAEPAPRAPQRR
+631 DPEETEPAPRAPQRR

-699 KDGDVAPGISGS
+699 KDGDVAPGTSGS

-766 AVIDARIAEALR
+766 AVVDARIAEALR
-778 QRVNDAAAA
+778 QMVNDAAAA

>member
-79 ARPAQPARP
+79 AGPAQPARP

-164 GEAAFDFS
+164 GEAVFDFG

-178 APAPAATPLDG
+178 APAPAAAPLDG

-294 DAEPVAAVPPAAPAA
+294 DAE
-309 VKPAEPPRPAQPA
+309 
-322 PKAAPFVFDFDD
+322 
-334 APVERPASRTA
+334 
-345 ASAVPSG
+345 
-352 EAAFDFGILEEKPA
+352 
-366 RPAPASAAAPLDG
+366 
-379 YTPLP
+379 
-384 RDILDDAKPVAAV
+384 PVAAV

-574 QRPAPPPAQAPQPPA
+574 QRPAPAPARPAPPPAQEPQPPA

-778 QRVNDAAAA
+778 QMVNDAAAT

>member
-79 ARPAQPARP
+79 AGPAQPARP

-101 FSGVPET
+101 FSGMPET

-164 GEAAFDFS
+164 GEAVFDFG

-178 APAPAATPLDG
+178 APAPAAAPLDG

-294 DAEPVAAVPPAAPAA
+294 DAE
-309 VKPAEPPRPAQPA
+309 
-322 PKAAPFVFDFDD
+322 
-334 APVERPASRTA
+334 
-345 ASAVPSG
+345 
-352 EAAFDFGILEEKPA
+352 
-366 RPAPASAAAPLDG
+366 
-379 YTPLP
+379 
-384 RDILDDAKPVAAV
+384 PVAAV

-574 QRPAPPPAQAPQPPA
+574 QRPAPAPARPAPPPAQEPQPPA

-616 APQETDQAFPDLYDR
+616 APQEADPAFPDLYDR

-778 QRVNDAAAA
+778 QMVNDAAAT

>member
-79 ARPAQPARP
+79 AGPAQPARP

-164 GEAAFDFS
+164 GEAVFDFG

-178 APAPAATPLDG
+178 APAPAAAPLDG

-284 YTPLPLDILD
+284 YTPLPL
-294 DAEPVAAVPPAAPAA
+294 
-309 VKPAEPPRPAQPA
+309 
-322 PKAAPFVFDFDD
+322 
-334 APVERPASRTA
+334 
-345 ASAVPSG
+345 
-352 EAAFDFGILEEKPA
+352 
-366 RPAPASAAAPLDG
+366 
-379 YTPLP
+379 
-384 RDILDDAKPVAAV
+384 DILDDAKPVAAV

-563 PINWHAPVSPT
+563 PINWHAPASPT
-574 QRPAPPPAQAPQPPA
+574 QRPAPAPARPAPPPAQEPQPPA

-631 DPEEAEPAPRAPQRR
+631 DPEEAEPASRAPQRR

-699 KDGDVAPGISGS
+699 KDGDVAPGTSGS

-766 AVIDARIAEALR
+766 AVVDARIAEALR
-778 QRVNDAAAA
+778 QMVNDAAAA

>member
-309 VKPAEPPRPAQPA
+309 VKPAEPPR
-322 PKAAPFVFDFDD
+322 
-334 APVERPASRTA
+334 
-345 ASAVPSG
+345 
-352 EAAFDFGILEEKPA
+352 
-366 RPAPASAAAPLDG
+366 
-379 YTPLP
+379 
-384 RDILDDAKPVAAV
+384 
-397 PPAAPAAVKPA
+397 
-408 EPPRSA
+408 SA

-574 QRPAPPPAQAPQPPA
+574 QRPAPAPARPAPPPAQEPQPPA

-616 APQETDQAFPDLYDR
+616 APQETDQAFPDLYDQ

-778 QRVNDAAAA
+778 QMVNDAAAT

>member
-79 ARPAQPARP
+79 AGPAQPARP

-164 GEAAFDFS
+164 GEAAFDFG

-178 APAPAATPLDG
+178 APAPAAAPLDG

-277 AAAPLDG
+277 AAASLDG
-284 YTPLPLDILD
+284 YTPLPL
-294 DAEPVAAVPPAAPAA
+294 
-309 VKPAEPPRPAQPA
+309 
-322 PKAAPFVFDFDD
+322 
-334 APVERPASRTA
+334 
-345 ASAVPSG
+345 
-352 EAAFDFGILEEKPA
+352 
-366 RPAPASAAAPLDG
+366 
-379 YTPLP
+379 
-384 RDILDDAKPVAAV
+384 DILDDAKPVAAV

-472 AFTPVKS
+472 AFTPVKP

-531 PAVPPASGGEELRPS
+531 PAVPPASGGEELSPS

-563 PINWHAPVSPT
+563 PINWHAPVSPA
-574 QRPAPPPAQAPQPPA
+574 QRPAPAPARPAPPPAQAPQPPA

-699 KDGDVAPGISGS
+699 KDGDVAPGTSGS

-766 AVIDARIAEALR
+766 AVVDARIAEALR
-778 QRVNDAAAA
+778 QMVNDAAAA

>member
-79 ARPAQPARP
+79 AGPAQPARP

-164 GEAAFDFS
+164 EEAVFDFG

-178 APAPAATPLDG
+178 APAPAAAPLDG

-294 DAEPVAAVPPAAPAA
+294 DA
-309 VKPAEPPRPAQPA
+309 
-322 PKAAPFVFDFDD
+322 
-334 APVERPASRTA
+334 
-345 ASAVPSG
+345 
-352 EAAFDFGILEEKPA
+352 
-366 RPAPASAAAPLDG
+366 
-379 YTPLP
+379 
-384 RDILDDAKPVAAV
+384 KPVAAV

-472 AFTPVKS
+472 AFTPVKP

-563 PINWHAPVSPT
+563 PINWHAPVSPA
-574 QRPAPPPAQAPQPPA
+574 QRPAPAPARPAPPPAQAPQPPA

-616 APQETDQAFPDLYDR
+616 APQEADPAFPDLYDR
-631 DPEEAEPAPRAPQRR
+631 DPEEAEPASRAPQRR

-699 KDGDVAPGISGS
+699 KDGDVAPGTSGS

-766 AVIDARIAEALR
+766 AVVDARIAEALR
-778 QRVNDAAAA
+778 QMVNDAAAA